1 MAARL
6 GSLPRALRYGAA
18 ALAAAVL
25 AWGVALPLAFEPLV
39 RWAAERATASWAGHR
54 IEVAAARWSPWRL
67 AAGIDGLVLRGP
79 KGDELAAVQRLEVD
93 LAAAGLLRRAWTL
106 DALRLEGPRLAFALA
121 ADGRSNWSALLQALQ
136 PPRPP
141 AAGPA
146 TELPRLRIEALR
158 LTGGRLLWID
168 RRGGIERRHELDAVE
183 FALDELSTLPDDR
196 GTHQLAARSTLG
208 GTLRWDGR
216 LGLAPLQAQGRV
228 EVEGIDLARLWALL
242 PQPPLRTA
250 PPAGRASAA
259 LAYEF
264 DPQGWRLDGVRL
276 QLDGLA
282 LQGEQGAGAA
292 LRLDRIAL
300 DGGRIDGQRRELAF
314 ATLRI
319 EGGRVQAAR
328 DGQGRIDLLDWLP
341 PARAEPAAATPTAT
355 LPSAAAPRVSSPAS
369 APPAVAPP
377 AVAPPAVA
385 LPAVALP
392 AVALPAVALPAVVSS
407 AASPSVASP
416 SAATASPGPALPA
429 AAPAA
434 APSAAPAKAWA
445 LKLERLAVERVAL
458 DFEDRAWAQPL
469 RVRSAGAALTLGA
482 SARLGDAAP
491 ALALRDLGLQLDGLE
506 LASGGAAPWL
516 ALDALQLA
524 GGTLDLASRRA
535 GAARLQLR
543 GGRLALARER
553 DGGLALARAF
563 APKAAAAQ
571 APDSKASTGAA
582 AAAPKAAPKVA
593 ARATAAATPPAA
605 APWQLDLQALQLEGW
620 QTAWTDASVA
630 PAARLGLVDLQLELR
645 DLGTDLRR
653 PVAVRAGAR
662 VASGGRV
669 ALQGSVTPQAGAA
682 ATPRAELQLRV
693 DGLALAAAQPY
704 LEALTVLRLARG
716 EARTAGRLRWQGSD
730 WSYAG
735 SAGLSGLRIE
745 IAGRDE
751 PFLQLARLDAPR
763 LALTPARIDLGN
775 LQLDGL
781 AAELIIDRERRINL
795 AQLGRGPAAGT
806 AAAAAA
812 AASTAA
818 PAPPAP
824 SARSA
829 APAAPAPSATPAPTT
844 SAAAAARAP
853 APADANPLP
862 RIVLD
867 RLRLVDARLDF
878 ADLSLALPFAARIE
892 QLNGEIAGLD
902 SGAGAA
908 PAQVELAGRVAP
920 DGLARARGSL
930 QPLAPAAFSDVQ
942 VTFRNVEM
950 TTLTPYTATFAG
962 RRIASGRLSLDLDY
976 KLRER
981 RLQGDN
987 RVVMERLVLGE
998 RVDSPSATS
1007 LPLDLAVA
1015 LLQDADGRIDLGLPV
1030 SGSLDDPQFSYGALV
1045 WKVIVNVLT
1054 RVVTAPFR
1062 ALGALLGGNEALA
1075 DGIGR
1080 ISFDAGRA
1088 ALLPPEREKLGRLA
1102 TTLAQRPGLALQLPA
1117 ATAAAD
1123 REALREL
1130 QLRRALAALEGR
1142 TLGPDGDP
1150 GPLALQLPATQAA
1163 LEPRFVQRV
1172 GAPALAQVRAQAQPA
1187 AAPAATVAGT
1197 PAATA
1202 AAPAAPVPPAGPAE
1216 TLWQRLLQAEPV
1228 DDAALAAL
1236 GEARRAA
1243 MTEALRAAGLD
1254 PARVRAGGSGQAE
1267 AAAGSVVV
1275 GLALAPAAAAR
1286 VQ

>member
-1 MAARL
+1 MN
-6 GSLPRALRYGAA
+6 S
-18 ALAAAVL
+18 
-25 AWGVALPLAFEPLV
+25 
-39 RWAAERATASWAGHR
+39 
-54 IEVAAARWSPWRL
+54 
-67 AAGIDGLVLRGP
+67 
-79 KGDELAAVQRLEVD
+79 
-93 LAAAGLLRRAWTL
+93 
-106 DALRLEGPRLAFALA
+106 
-121 ADGRSNWSALLQALQ
+121 
-136 PPRPP
+136 
-141 AAGPA
+141 
-146 TELPRLRIEALR
+146 
-158 LTGGRLLWID
+158 
-168 RRGGIERRHELDAVE
+168 
-183 FALDELSTLPDDR
+183 
-196 GTHQLAARSTLG
+196 
-208 GTLRWDGR
+208 
-216 LGLAPLQAQGRV
+216 
-228 EVEGIDLARLWALL
+228 
-242 PQPPLRTA
+242 
-250 PPAGRASAA
+250 
-259 LAYEF
+259 
-264 DPQGWRLDGVRL
+264 
-276 QLDGLA
+276 
-282 LQGEQGAGAA
+282 
-292 LRLDRIAL
+292 
-300 DGGRIDGQRRELAF
+300 
-314 ATLRI
+314 
-319 EGGRVQAAR
+319 
-328 DGQGRIDLLDWLP
+328 
-341 PARAEPAAATPTAT
+341 
-355 LPSAAAPRVSSPAS
+355 
-369 APPAVAPP
+369 
-377 AVAPPAVA
+377 
-385 LPAVALP
+385 
-392 AVALPAVALPAVVSS
+392 
-407 AASPSVASP
+407 
-416 SAATASPGPALPA
+416 
-429 AAPAA
+429 
-434 APSAAPAKAWA
+434 
-445 LKLERLAVERVAL
+445 VAL

-491 ALALRDLGLQLDGLE
+491 ALELRDLGLQLDGLE

-516 ALDALQLA
+516 ALDALRLE

-543 GGRLALARER
+543 GGRLALERER

-563 APKAAAAQ
+563 APKAVAAQ

-630 PAARLGLVDLQLELR
+630 PAARLGLADLQLELR

-662 VASGGRV
+662 VTSGGRV

-704 LEALTVLRLARG
+704 LDALTVLRLTRG

-829 APAAPAPSATPAPTT
+829 APAPSATPGPTT

-1117 ATAAAD
+1117 ATAPGD

-1163 LEPRFVQRV
+1163 LEQRFVQRF

-1202 AAPAAPVPPAGPAE
+1202 AAPAAPVPPAVPAE

-1254 PARVRAGGSGQAE
+1254 PDRVRAGGSGQAE
-1267 AAAGSVVV
+1267 AAGGSVVV
-1275 GLALAPAAAAR
+1275 GLELAPAAAAR

>member
-54 IEVAAARWSPWRL
+54 IEFAAARWSPWRL

-341 PARAEPAAATPTAT
+341 PARAEPAATAPTAA

-377 AVAPPAVA
+377 AVVP
-385 LPAVALP
+385 
-392 AVALPAVALPAVVSS
+392 S
-407 AASPSVASP
+407 AASPSAAS
-416 SAATASPGPALPA
+416 ASPGPVL
-429 AAPAA
+429 PAA
-434 APSAAPAKAWA
+434 APSAAPRGKAWA
-445 LKLERLAVERVAL
+445 LKLERLAMNSVAL

-506 LASGGAAPWL
+506 LASGGPAPWL

-524 GGTLDLASRRA
+524 GGTLVLASRRA
-535 GAARLQLR
+535 GAARLQVR

-563 APKAAAAQ
+563 APKAVAAQ
-571 APDSKASTGAA
+571 APDSKASTGAT

-645 DLGTDLRR
+645 DLGTDL
-653 PVAVRAGAR
+653 
-662 VASGGRV
+662 
-669 ALQGSVTPQAGAA
+669 
-682 ATPRAELQLRV
+682 
-693 DGLALAAAQPY
+693 
-704 LEALTVLRLARG
+704 
-716 EARTAGRLRWQGSD
+716 
-730 WSYAG
+730 
-735 SAGLSGLRIE
+735 
-745 IAGRDE
+745 
-751 PFLQLARLDAPR
+751 
-763 LALTPARIDLGN
+763 
-775 LQLDGL
+775 
-781 AAELIIDRERRINL
+781 
-795 AQLGRGPAAGT
+795 
-806 AAAAAA
+806 
-812 AASTAA
+812 
-818 PAPPAP
+818 
-824 SARSA
+824 
-829 APAAPAPSATPAPTT
+829 
-844 SAAAAARAP
+844 
-853 APADANPLP
+853 
-862 RIVLD
+862 
-867 RLRLVDARLDF
+867 
-878 ADLSLALPFAARIE
+878 
-892 QLNGEIAGLD
+892 
-902 SGAGAA
+902 
-908 PAQVELAGRVAP
+908 
-920 DGLARARGSL
+920 
-930 QPLAPAAFSDVQ
+930 
-942 VTFRNVEM
+942 
-950 TTLTPYTATFAG
+950 
-962 RRIASGRLSLDLDY
+962 
-976 KLRER
+976 
-981 RLQGDN
+981 
-987 RVVMERLVLGE
+987 
-998 RVDSPSATS
+998 
-1007 LPLDLAVA
+1007 
-1015 LLQDADGRIDLGLPV
+1015 
-1030 SGSLDDPQFSYGALV
+1030 
-1045 WKVIVNVLT
+1045 
-1054 RVVTAPFR
+1054 
-1062 ALGALLGGNEALA
+1062 
-1075 DGIGR
+1075 
-1080 ISFDAGRA
+1080 
-1088 ALLPPEREKLGRLA
+1088 
-1102 TTLAQRPGLALQLPA
+1102 
-1117 ATAAAD
+1117 
-1123 REALREL
+1123 
-1130 QLRRALAALEGR
+1130 
-1142 TLGPDGDP
+1142 
-1150 GPLALQLPATQAA
+1150 
-1163 LEPRFVQRV
+1163 
-1172 GAPALAQVRAQAQPA
+1172 
-1187 AAPAATVAGT
+1187 
-1197 PAATA
+1197 
-1202 AAPAAPVPPAGPAE
+1202 
-1216 TLWQRLLQAEPV
+1216 
-1228 DDAALAAL
+1228 
-1236 GEARRAA
+1236 
-1243 MTEALRAAGLD
+1243 
-1254 PARVRAGGSGQAE
+1254 
-1267 AAAGSVVV
+1267 
-1275 GLALAPAAAAR
+1275 
-1286 VQ
+1286 